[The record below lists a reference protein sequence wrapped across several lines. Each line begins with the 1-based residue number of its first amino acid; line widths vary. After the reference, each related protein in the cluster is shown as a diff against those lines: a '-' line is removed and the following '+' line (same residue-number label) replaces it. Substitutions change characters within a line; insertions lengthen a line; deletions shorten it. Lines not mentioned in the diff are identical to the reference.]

1 MKKILLSILVMTVA
15 FSALAAQPKKAKKPP
30 VKKEAA
36 TFKRFN
42 ENDPKTTADNT
53 ITVMQEGKELEKP
66 IHETWNE
73 EHLKMFKDT
82 DVNLTSTYNPETGDY
97 IVTNVVPFA
106 QP

>member
-1 MKKILLSILVMTVA
+1 MRILCIFLALVFCSLV
-15 FSALAAQPKKAKKPP
+15 FAAPPKKAQKQP
-30 VKKEAA
+30 VKKETA
-36 TFKRFN
+36 TFKKFN

-53 ITVMQEGKELEKP
+53 ITVIQGGREIERP
-66 IHETWNE
+66 IHGSWGQA
-73 EHLKMFKDT
+73 HLKMFQDK